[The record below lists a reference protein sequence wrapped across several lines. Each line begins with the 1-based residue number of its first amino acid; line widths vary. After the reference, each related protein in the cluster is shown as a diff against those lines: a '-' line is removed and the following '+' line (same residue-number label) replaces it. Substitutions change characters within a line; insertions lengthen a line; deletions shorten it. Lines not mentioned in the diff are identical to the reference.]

1 MNYYQ
6 TFSIATLVLLAK
18 GLDVDIREF
27 FMEDEELEERE
38 KNKEVE

>member
-6 TFSIATLVLLAK
+6 TFSITTLVILAK
-18 GLDVDIREF
+18 GLDIDIREF

-38 KNKEVE
+38 KIKK